1 MHRVTR
7 LIHRITPRHA
17 LRRVLGL
24 MLFALFARQT
34 TATTWMT
41 CSVTHENAGTMAPMT
56 APAMAHHHMP
66 AAPTAPSAPR
76 HSTDCNGTAPA
87 GCCVVGGSC
96 VSLLVLPALSFAP
109 AVSVQ
114 PLVDGG
120 QFDVPPSRDVA
131 PADPPPRA

>member
-1 MHRVTR
+1 MHRLTR
-7 LIHRITPRHA
+7 LTHRIFPRHA

-24 MLFALFARQT
+24 MLLALFARQT
-34 TATTWMT
+34 TAATWMP
-41 CSVTHENAGTMAPMT
+41 CSSGHGDEAMT

-66 AAPTAPSAPR
+66 AGPTAPTAPR

-87 GCCVVGGSC
+87 GCCAVGSGC
-96 VSLLVLPALSFAP
+96 VSLLVQPALAFAP
-109 AVSVQ
+109 TVAVQ